1 MRALPMWRKESDQQ
15 RPPFLRC
22 IRCGRRGR
30 FVDPFPKIPR
40 F

>member
-1 MRALPMWRKESDQQ
+1 LRVWRKESDQQ

-22 IRCGRRGR
+22 VGCGRSGQ